1 MLRVWEVVFER
12 FGFFNRSKADLL
24 HGQKSSRGKEDDEKL
39 NEEIDPPIFATKKS
53 LADIAQKTHNAHT
66 ALLRIL
72 SDIQCTIAHNHPFF
86 SCFLWLLWVKSER
99 KKTASIAMCKRV
111 CRYV

>member
-53 LADIAQKTHNAHT
+53 SFHLCDIVYLGLFVEYIFKAK
-66 ALLRIL
+66 LI
-72 SDIQCTIAHNHPFF
+72 
-86 SCFLWLLWVKSER
+86 KSIFNYL
-99 KKTASIAMCKRV
+99 KL
-111 CRYV
+111 